1 MGLPQLLQVA
11 TLCAG
16 AGAGTGA
23 GAGVGVG
30 IDTGVVWLFMILV
43 PQPVQKAVSGATS
56 LPHTG
61 HLIPVFTG
69 AGAGVGA
76 GVGTG
81 IGAGA
86 GFTAEAF

>member
-1 MGLPQLLQVA
+1 MPQLLQVA

-43 PQPVQKAVSGATS
+43 PQPVQNTVSEGSS
-56 LPHTG
+56 LPHTR

-76 GVGTG
+76 G

-86 GFTAEAF
+86 GVTAEAF